1 MELTSKKMEVILDK
15 AEEIWSKLENLKV
28 EFCEVTGSDEEWA
41 CKYAEL
47 LFEMQNKISE
57 IRNDFYE
64 KKEDKILENRGTK
77 MKDGMGNIHEGLELY
92 DDECLACPYWRT
104 DVNGNRAC
112 WKEDYDEC
120 EFGIHDEN

>member
-1 MELTSKKMEVILDK
+1 MELTSKKLDGILDK
-15 AEEIWSKLENLKV
+15 SEEIWSKLENLKV

-57 IRNDFYE
+57 MREEFWE
-64 KKEDKILENRGTK
+64 KFEEKFLEERETK
-77 MKDGMGNIHEGLELY
+77 MEDGMGNIHDGVILK
-92 DDECLACPYWRT
+92 DDECLGCPYWKE

-112 WKEDYDEC
+112 WKEDYDQC
-120 EFGIHDEN
+120 EYGIR